1 MPYTQPEFNKTAFN
15 CPNCNAYAEQKW
27 YRLERS
33 GKYSGDKVEGAYTS
47 TCSHCGRYTIWINKV
62 MIYPLVNGVPNPH
75 SEMPDDIKKD
85 YEEARS
91 IVARSSR
98 GAAALLR
105 LAIQKLT
112 DILLTD
118 KKGKDLNDNIRILV
132 EKGLPEKIQKALDY
146 LRVIGNNA
154 VHPGL
159 IDMKDNREVANLLFE
174 LLNIIVDVMISQPKK
189 IEGLYGQLPEKDK
202 LNIQKRDNPETPK

>member
-1 MPYTQPEFNKTAFN
+1 
-15 CPNCNAYAEQKW
+15 
-27 YRLERS
+27 
-33 GKYSGDKVEGAYTS
+33 
-47 TCSHCGRYTIWINKV
+47 

-75 SEMPDDIKKD
+75 SEMPEAVKID

-112 DILLTD
+112 DMLLID
-118 KKGKDLNDNIRILV
+118 ERGKDLNDNIKKLV
-132 EKGLPEKIQKALDY
+132 GKGLPEKIQKALDY

-154 VHPGL
+154 VHPGQ
-159 IDMKDNREVANLLFE
+159 IDIKDNREIANSLFE

-189 IEGLYGQLPEKDK
+189 IEGLYDQLPEKDK
-202 LNIQKRDNPETPK
+202 LNIQKR